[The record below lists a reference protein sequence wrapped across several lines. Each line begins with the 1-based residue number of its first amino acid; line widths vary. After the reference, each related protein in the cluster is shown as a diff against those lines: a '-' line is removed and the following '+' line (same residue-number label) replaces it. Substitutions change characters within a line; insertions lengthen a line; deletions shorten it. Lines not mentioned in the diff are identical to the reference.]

1 VQAGAAQTRALQQS
15 LNSSKSL
22 LDSTRLGRDVGVRTI
37 VDVLNA
43 QQQFHATRYELTSA
57 RCNYLLSRLQLAAA
71 VGELSEK
78 DVLEVNGWLRG
89 N

>member
-1 VQAGAAQTRALQQS
+1 VQSGAAQIKALQQS

-22 LDSTRLGRDVGVRTI
+22 VDSTTLGKEVGVRTI

-43 QQQFHATRYELTSA
+43 QQQYYSTRYDLTSA

-71 VGELSEK
+71 VGDLGEK
-78 DVLEVNGWLRG
+78 DLEEVAGWLAK
-89 N
+89 